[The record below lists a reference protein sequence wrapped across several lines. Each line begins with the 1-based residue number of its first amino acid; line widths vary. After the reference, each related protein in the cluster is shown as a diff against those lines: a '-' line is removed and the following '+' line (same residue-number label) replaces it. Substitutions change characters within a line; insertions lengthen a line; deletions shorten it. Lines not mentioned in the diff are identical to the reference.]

1 MVLDEPAKFN
11 PGSDISNSLVSSGC
25 IINGSVEDSVLF
37 KQVFVGKNTTV
48 KNCVLLND
56 VYIGDN
62 VHLENCIVESRGTIN
77 PNTCYC
83 GEDEVMI
90 VKEKNVNIIYLAID
104 NITQR
109 SRKNI
114 IEICQILLILLDC
127 ISLFVYKVQIL
138 LILLH
143 L

>member
-1 MVLDEPAKFN
+1 MDFLRPDVRSLFSSGRSRPSAQRWTTCHRPSFN

-48 KNCVLLND
+48 KNCVILND

-83 GEDEVMI
+83 GEDGVMI
-90 VKEKNVNIIYLAID
+90 VKEKNVRYVI
-104 NITQR
+104 
-109 SRKNI
+109 
-114 IEICQILLILLDC
+114 
-127 ISLFVYKVQIL
+127 
-138 LILLH
+138 
-143 L
+143 

>member
-1 MVLDEPAKFN
+1 M
-11 PGSDISNSLVSSGC
+11 
-25 IINGSVEDSVLF
+25 LF

-83 GEDEVMI
+83 GEDKVMI
-90 VKEKNVNIIYLAID
+90 DK
-104 NITQR
+104 
-109 SRKNI
+109 RKKCK
-114 IEICQILLILLDC
+114 ICNLKQTRGTKICRLQT
-127 ISLFVYKVQIL
+127 SEFVR
-138 LILLH
+138 
-143 L
+143 